1 MAKTIAKRLE
11 QEEWYQALVEECR
24 AIITEAIFT
33 SRWALVEGHWNLG
46 KRVREDKQ
54 VKKYAKGSKTFV
66 QDLARKLNIS
76 ERTLYYSLQ
85 AYDKYSDLNKIPEG
99 KNISWNKIITK
110 YLPLPKEYRK
120 ENEWMRTFDVWNF
133 ASIDGRYGIECPGR
147 IPYQIVANVLHYFT
161 NKGDKIVDPMAGG
174 GVLIDVCKEMKREY
188 KAYDIYPRRNEI
200 IKKDLKE
207 GFDEEAKNCDLIFM
221 DPPYW
226 KKKEED
232 YIEGSISRLDRK
244 EYLDFFKE
252 LIPKCKTILRPK
264 GYFAFLMSNY
274 IDYQN
279 SQNSIFTADYYRIF
293 IDNGF
298 IPIIEIQCPLSTQ
311 QYAGFDVVRA
321 QKEKKILII
330 SRSLYVWENTKEVNS

>member
-1 MAKTIAKRLE
+1 LRKELIVTYGKLGRGIVEDSNYKRWIKGNRDFLRELAKDIGISYST
-11 QEEWYQALVEECR
+11 VCR
-24 AIITEAIFT
+24 AIQFWQKYQIDSHTCE
-33 SRWALVEGHWNLG
+33 SW
-46 KRVREDKQ
+46 DK
-54 VKKYAKGSKTFV
+54 
-66 QDLARKLNIS
+66 L
-76 ERTLYYSLQ
+76 
-85 AYDKYSDLNKIPEG
+85 PEG
-99 KNISWNKIITK
+99 KNISWHKIITK

-188 KAYDIYPRRNEI
+188 KAYDIYSRRNEI